1 MINPPKPCYEPG
13 CPRVTHST
21 YCHIHAKQH
30 DTAYRRQRGSSNKRG
45 YTYRWQKEREAYLIR
60 NPLCENCLNKH
71 GVLRAAKEVDHIIPH
86 KGDMKLFWDVNNW
99 QGLCK
104 SCHSKK
110 TAKEQ
115 KNNVSSVRSEVQ
127 QAAGSVSR
135 LVEGAVPTYRCPL
148 PDV

>member
-1 MINPPKPCYEPG
+1 LINPPKACFHPG
-13 CPRVTHST
+13 CPNITHGTYCTTHS
-21 YCHIHAKQH
+21 KEH
-30 DTAYRRQRGSSNKRG
+30 DTAYRRQRGTSNERG

-71 GVLRAAKEVDHIIPH
+71 DVIRAATEVDHIIPH
-86 KGDMKLFWDVNNW
+86 KGNMKLFWDVDNW

-115 KNNVSSVRSEVQ
+115 GNKNGRVRTEVR
-127 QAAGSVSR
+127 ATPG
-135 LVEGAVPTYRCPL
+135 YI
-148 PDV
+148 

>member
-1 MINPPKPCYEPG
+1 LINPPKACFHPG
-13 CPRVTHST
+13 CPNITHGTYCTTHS
-21 YCHIHAKQH
+21 KEH
-30 DTAYRRQRGSSNKRG
+30 DTAYRRQRGTSNERG

-71 GVLRAAKEVDHIIPH
+71 DVIRAATEVDHIIAH
-86 KGDMKLFWDVNNW
+86 KGDMRLFWDVDNW

-115 KNNVSSVRSEVQ
+115 RNSNGNTGAKVRVASE
-127 QAAGSVSR
+127 S
-135 LVEGAVPTYRCPL
+135 L
-148 PDV
+148 

>member
-1 MINPPKPCYEPG
+1 MTHTTYCT
-13 CPRVTHST
+13 THS
-21 YCHIHAKQH
+21 KQH

-45 YTYRWQKEREAYLIR
+45 YTYRWQKEREVYLIR

-71 GVLRAAKEVDHIIPH
+71 DVIRAATEVDHIEPH
-86 KGDMKLFWDVNNW
+86 KGDMKLFWDSDNNW

-115 KNNVSSVRSEVQ
+115 RKGNDGTIETEVRAS
-127 QAAGSVSR
+127 A
-135 LVEGAVPTYRCPL
+135 
-148 PDV
+148 

>member
-13 CPRVTHST
+13 CPNVTHST
-21 YCHIHAKQH
+21 YCTTHAKQH
-30 DTAYRRQRGSSNKRG
+30 DTAYRRQRGSSNAKG

-71 GVLRAAKEVDHIIPH
+71 DVIRAATEVDHIIAH
-86 KGDMKLFWDVNNW
+86 KGDMRLFWDVDNW

-115 KNNVSSVRSEVQ
+115 RNSNGNTGAKVRVASE
-127 QAAGSVSR
+127 S
-135 LVEGAVPTYRCPL
+135 L
-148 PDV
+148 